1 MAIAVIGGTGPQG
14 RGLAQRCALAGI
26 DVVVGSRDA
35 ARAVEIAADLSAG
48 VPGAA
53 GAIEGAANAVA
64 VARADR
70 LVVLAVPWS
79 AHRTT
84 LAALTQ
90 ALQGKILV
98 DMAVPLAD
106 GNPRKAA
113 MPSAGSATE
122 AAQAMLG
129 AEVAVVGALHN
140 VSAHVLAAL
149 DQPINCDILV
159 CGDDRAARRTVMA
172 MIETIGAR
180 AYDCGPAESAR
191 CIEAITPLL
200 IRLNMSKATGFK
212 HAGVKIWPEK
222 C

>member
-35 ARAVEIAADLSAG
+35 VRAAEIAADLSAG

-53 GAIEGAANAVA
+53 GAIEGAANADA
-64 VARADR
+64 VARAEK

-79 AHRTT
+79 AHRAT

-106 GNPRKAA
+106 GNPRKTA

-149 DQPINCDILV
+149 DTPINCDILV

-191 CIEAITPLL
+191 CIEAITALL
-200 IRLNMSKATGFK
+200 IRLNMSKATDFR
-212 HAGVKIWPEK
+212 HAGVKIWPETD
-222 C
+222 